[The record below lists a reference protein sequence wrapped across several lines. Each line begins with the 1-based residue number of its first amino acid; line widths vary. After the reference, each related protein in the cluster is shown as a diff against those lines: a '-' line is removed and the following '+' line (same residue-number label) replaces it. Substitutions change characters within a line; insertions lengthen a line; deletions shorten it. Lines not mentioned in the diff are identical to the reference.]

1 MGKILFQCPR
11 TTPGEVLADTFPAV
25 DLRAVAFRAA
35 FLAGQAWRRFQ
46 PRDDKA
52 SLVPS
57 FPPAKCDGLQTQ
69 ILASSTHLLLTF
81 QPRTYSFL
89 LDFSSLIRSCNTH
102 V

>member
-1 MGKILFQCPR
+1 MGKILFQRPR

-25 DLRAVAFRAA
+25 DLTLHRAVAFRAA

-89 LDFSSLIRSCNTH
+89 LELFFF
-102 V
+102 